1 MIATY
6 TNPKKRLKISPGLSG
21 LILTHDYEMPTYLI
35 SQCQISNQVVGLMS
49 GLKLDRDSSRI
60 LVVTRKRPM
69 TIRQLSQALGIP
81 IAICSK
87 KVLLMRMMGFLERK
101 VIVEKGDHELIYYRG
116 IQPGEKRPE
125 QVQAFLDKTLTAA
138 NMGMK

>member
-1 MIATY
+1 
-6 TNPKKRLKISPGLSG
+6 
-21 LILTHDYEMPTYLI
+21 
-35 SQCQISNQVVGLMS
+35 MS

-69 TIRQLSQALGIP
+69 TIRQLSQLLGIP

-101 VIVEKGDHELIYYRG
+101 VIVDKEENELIYYRG
-116 IQPGEKRPE
+116 IQPGEKKPE
-125 QVQAFLDKTLTAA
+125 QVQTFLDKMSTVA
-138 NMGMK
+138 NMGVK